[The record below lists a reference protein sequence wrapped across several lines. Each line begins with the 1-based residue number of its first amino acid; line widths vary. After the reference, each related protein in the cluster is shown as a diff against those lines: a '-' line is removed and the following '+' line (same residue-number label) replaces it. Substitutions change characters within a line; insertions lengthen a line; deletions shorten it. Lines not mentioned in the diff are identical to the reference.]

1 MGQSLTWNFPPI
13 LQRKPLSLDDKINH
27 SKLISHWRHIP
38 VDKLSAKNPSSQ
50 AAEFQFWK
58 VSWFRR
64 VCGVR
69 ARIASERSGQ
79 VSPLFAVGPQP
90 GSSAL
95 PFHFPLKCYLP
106 AMPALPACPPVSGPP
121 TLPTLPQPPPIPSV
135 AQIKTKHAS
144 AASSDPNVGEY
155 SNLCKT
161 LDWGIRALRE
171 NHLNHTT
178 GRHCSMCNCGLR
190 NTETTLVSN
199 IQLCSVSSLPK
210 AACFASERDL
220 APYVINLEENRA
232 TAQWPGWK
240 VLPSSSCQPS
250 VKLLVPSTEH
260 CSLSWD

>member
-1 MGQSLTWNFPPI
+1 MLEQE
-13 LQRKPLSLDDKINH
+13 
-27 SKLISHWRHIP
+27 SH
-38 VDKLSAKNPSSQ
+38 Q
-50 AAEFQFWK
+50 
-58 VSWFRR
+58 
-64 VCGVR
+64 
-69 ARIASERSGQ
+69 SGQ
-79 VSPLFAVGPQP
+79 DRSPRYLQWAQP
-90 GSSAL
+90 GSPAL

-106 AMPALPACPPVSGPP
+106 AMPALPACPPVSGPSYP
-121 TLPTLPQPPPIPSV
+121 TPPPPIPSV

-161 LDWGIRALRE
+161 LDWGIGALRE

-232 TAQWPGWK
+232 TAQ
-240 VLPSSSCQPS
+240 
-250 VKLLVPSTEH
+250 
-260 CSLSWD
+260 